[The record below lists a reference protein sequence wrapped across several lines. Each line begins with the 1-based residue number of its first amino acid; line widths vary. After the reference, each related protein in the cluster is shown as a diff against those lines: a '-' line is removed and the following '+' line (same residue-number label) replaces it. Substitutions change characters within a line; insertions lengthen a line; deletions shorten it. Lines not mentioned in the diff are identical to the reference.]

1 MNSYKN
7 YVYNIIKNN
16 DEFKL
21 QDLVNRGFN
30 INGDNNDFK
39 KSYLYY
45 ALSIYNYYMAE
56 QLIKLG
62 AKTNYKTDYFYNSV
76 IYKALFETLGQR
88 PKVSK
93 LKIIFRANPENYFY
107 I

>member
-16 DEFKL
+16 NDFKL
-21 QDLVNRGFN
+21 RDLVNQGFN

-56 QLIKLG
+56 
-62 AKTNYKTDYFYNSV
+62 
-76 IYKALFETLGQR
+76 
-88 PKVSK
+88 
-93 LKIIFRANPENYFY
+93 
-107 I
+107 